1 MSSKDNIFDI
11 LMMSNL
17 FTRPAP
23 RYYACKIHMGSR
35 SMECTLTDV
44 EEGTVKVPSSVPKGG
59 DAEWIS
65 KAANI
70 AVKITLR

>member
-1 MSSKDNIFDI
+1 MSSKDSIFDI

-17 FTRPAP
+17 FTRPTP
-23 RYYACKIHMGSR
+23 RYYACKINMNSHD
-35 SMECTLTDV
+35 MECTPTDV

-65 KAANI
+65 KAAKI